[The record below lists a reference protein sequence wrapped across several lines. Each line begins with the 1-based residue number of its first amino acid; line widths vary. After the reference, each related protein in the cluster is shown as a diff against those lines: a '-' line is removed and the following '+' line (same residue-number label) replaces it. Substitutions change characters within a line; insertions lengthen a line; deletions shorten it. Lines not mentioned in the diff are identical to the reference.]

1 MKRSELKEYI
11 REMILKEVS
20 QKDVESAKELNK
32 ELEKT
37 KELSDELG
45 LTSEAKD
52 INDEIKEN
60 KKYKKGDKLKVK
72 LKNGKEF
79 EVTFDSYSSN
89 KGIAFGKID
98 GDRKPFSLDAV
109 VNEAATDRFLKG
121 AAYNLALQMRGKSAS
136 RTTLMNR
143 LNRMPLA
150 NYLKSAELEKI
161 VDYTMEEMG
170 LNEAIDTNDPVLMK
184 MRAAKMKA
192 DKFAGSDPKAGSTI
206 KGRGFDWDKNTIK
219 IDKNAKKLAF
229 LKKERAQLM
238 RDMEQE
244 AEPEGGPIADE
255 YCEKLNKID
264 AAIAKLKE
272 LSGWGGEKDVN
283 ISRDEIERRASMIK
297 EENKKKTLRR
307 N

>member
-1 MKRSELKEYI
+1 MTKKELKEYI
-11 REMILKEVS
+11 KEIILQEVS
-20 QKDVESAKELNK
+20 QEDVESAKELNK

-184 MRAAKMKA
+184 MRASMDARKKKKSDFGKEYGDA
-192 DKFAGSDPKAGSTI
+192 VKVAYGS
-206 KGRGFDWDKNTIK
+206 
-219 IDKNAKKLAF
+219 DKNAKKLAF

-255 YCEKLNKID
+255 YGEKLNKID

-297 EENKKKTLRR
+297 EENKKKTLKK

>member
-1 MKRSELKEYI
+1 MTKPYQMTKKELKEYI
-11 REMILKEVS
+11 KEIILQEVS
-20 QKDVESAKELNK
+20 QEDVESAKELNK

-45 LTSEAKD
+45 LTNESEF
-52 INDEIKEN
+52 N
-60 KKYKKGDKLKVK
+60 K
-72 LKNGKEF
+72 
-79 EVTFDSYSSN
+79 
-89 KGIAFGKID
+89 
-98 GDRKPFSLDAV
+98 
-109 VNEAATDRFLKG
+109 DRFLQSAG
-121 AAYNLALQMRGKSAS
+121 WNLAMQMRGKSAS
-136 RTTLMNR
+136 RTTLSNR

-150 NYLKSAELEKI
+150 NRLKPDELEKI
-161 VDYTMEEMG
+161 IDYAMEEMG

-184 MRAAKMKA
+184 MRASMDARKKKKSDFGKEYGDA
-192 DKFAGSDPKAGSTI
+192 VKVAYGS
-206 KGRGFDWDKNTIK
+206 
-219 IDKNAKKLAF
+219 DKNAKKLAF

-255 YCEKLNKID
+255 YGEKLNKID

-272 LSGWGGEKDVN
+272 QSGWGGEKDVN

-297 EENKKKTLRR
+297 EENKKKTLKK